1 MKENK
6 KMALNNLIIKTS
18 LGKAT
23 KFIKSIVKYIS
34 ENPEVKDAIES
45 VLIDFYKTI
54 AKNRRN
60 IIH

>member
-1 MKENK
+1 
-6 KMALNNLIIKTS
+6 MALNNLIIKTS